1 MGCTTAPPHPLPAFV
16 DVADL
21 HAPNHSSTTEYAQ
34 FRRLWDDSGGLT
46 RIGNRYQHVPPNLTN
61 NADVTIEAIATL
73 CEPQKHRRPVGRWSQ
88 PSPLPP
94 PPPLSGNS
102 TSSSV
107 LSPPPPL
114 MREPS
119 ARSKPTSGYCVGNE
133 STLLGRG
140 LRNGRGGHRADKSSR
155 RSSSA
160 TVLLS
165 NDSQAAG
172 DNDGDGDGDGDVRV
186 EGFAPPISDASHTS
200 GRRCRCWDQAMR
212 SEWSSPADKILAAT
226 APPALT
232 ATVSSGRSS
241 RAANHDEGNHD
252 SKDLRHAQQHASTH
266 TPNLATGHT
275 ITSRQLSEDQRG
287 QSQRRSGRALRA
299 AGQTEGFAPGASGM
313 KAPAWEGGRD
323 GKGAPPAAMPPAGG
337 NRGGGEAEGVVRW
350 GRVDLL
356 SVLYPPPTQ
365 ITGEARGRQ
374 TNRQAEREEER
385 DQGCGNILVEIPT
398 SLKTHDGRGEGG
410 PVSSILLCL
419 PRRSARTSFLFLL
432 ASTLE
437 QL

>member
-1 MGCTTAPPHPLPAFV
+1 RFKAARVPSLVTAVERLVQEKGRVEDAVGFEGKRVSNEQRRSRAWREQV
-16 DVADL
+16 DELSLQARKENKNEMEQSNADRCRVLQADKADL
-21 HAPNHSSTTEYAQ
+21 ERHLSRLSDLLQRSKEKGLRADSELRELRVSALEARLLREELEAVRDDCGRLVQLIGSTTEYAQ

-102 TSSSV
+102 TS
-107 LSPPPPL
+107 
-114 MREPS
+114 
-119 ARSKPTSGYCVGNE
+119 
-133 STLLGRG
+133 
-140 LRNGRGGHRADKSSR
+140 
-155 RSSSA
+155 
-160 TVLLS
+160 
-165 NDSQAAG
+165 
-172 DNDGDGDGDGDVRV
+172 V

-365 ITGEARGRQ
+365 ITGAVTPLPKNAVGELSMWVPREAAGLCRQ
-374 TNRQAEREEER
+374 F
-385 DQGCGNILVEIPT
+385 
-398 SLKTHDGRGEGG
+398 
-410 PVSSILLCL
+410 VS
-419 PRRSARTSFLFLL
+419 AY
-432 ASTLE
+432 E
-437 QL
+437 